1 MEALLQYNFEII
13 YRLGKTNPANRLLRR
28 PDYKTRRIQDSIGE
42 IIPIL
47 QNLLRKKEESFP
59 RTIEFR
65 GRAEVL
71 VIQLRSTIIMEP

>member
-1 MEALLQYNFEII
+1 M

-42 IIPIL
+42 IIPTL

-59 RTIEFR
+59 KTIEFR

-71 VIQLRSTIIMEP
+71 AIQL